1 MMKIDKPFIK
11 KISFQIACIA
21 VCSFL
26 AGLALNLIRSDGI
39 ELIGDYTAEEEQVI
53 DYREINTVTPEEAER
68 LYTAGAAVFVDARSQ
83 WEYQEGHIPGAI
95 LVPSHEAAQHL
106 AEFRKKVPDTSSAII
121 TYCDGEY
128 CPLSKDLAVVLR
140 NNGYANV
147 HVLVN
152 GWGVWQSRGYAV
164 EHGGAI
170 ENAAP
175 GGNLQ

>member
-26 AGLALNLIRSDGI
+26 AGLGLNLIRSDGI
-39 ELIGDYTAEEEQVI
+39 ALIGDYTAEEEHVI
-53 DYREINTVTPEEAER
+53 DYRGISTVTPEKAEQ
-68 LYTAGAAVFVDARSQ
+68 LHADGEAVFVDARSQ

-95 LVPSHEAAQHL
+95 LVPSHEAAQYL

-128 CPLSKDLAVVLR
+128 CPLSKDLASVLR
-140 NNGYANV
+140 NNGYTNV

-164 EHGGAI
+164 ERGGAVD
-170 ENAAP
+170 NPAS